1 MTNLFKTSLLGLMLA
16 LCTVCRADSPETAP
30 ARPNEPSGPGCGET
44 ILPRKHPET
53 VRFMS
58 YNVRIFC
65 GMAHPNAGKVVESA
79 PAVRDRLSGIINRV
93 GADFVA
99 LQEVDFMTERSGWD
113 DQVGR
118 LAKGAGM
125 YGTFVDAI
133 DRSKG
138 KYGVGL
144 LSREKPL
151 RVKRI
156 QLPGSEELRV
166 MMIAEFTDCYVICTH
181 FSLTPE
187 DRITSVEILTAACE
201 GITKPILIGGDF
213 NETPAD
219 AAIGMMK
226 RRFTLLTDP
235 EPSYPADAP
244 QWCLDY
250 VWGMNL
256 SEGADAVRQKI
267 LLDEKEA
274 SDHRPWI
281 VDVKL

>member
-1 MTNLFKTSLLGLMLA
+1 MKNILKTSLLGLMLA
-16 LCTVCRADSPETAP
+16 FCSACRADNPETA
-30 ARPNEPSGPGCGET
+30 RPGHGEAT
-44 ILPRKHPET
+44 LPRKHPET
-53 VRFMS
+53 VRFMT

-65 GMAHPNAGKVVESA
+65 GMTHPNVGKTVESV
-79 PAVRDRLSGIINRV
+79 PAIRDRLTSLINWAD
-93 GADFVA
+93 ADFVA
-99 LQEVDFMTERSGWD
+99 LQEVDYQTERSGWD

-118 LAKGAGM
+118 LAEETGM

-151 RVKRI
+151 HVKRI

-166 MMIAEFTDCYVICTH
+166 MMIAEFTDCCVVCTH

-187 DRITSVEILTAACE
+187 DRVTSVGILTAACE